1 MHRFRAAFIVL
12 IVLALTACGEA
23 ESSAE
28 SLDFGDRP
36 MAAPAVAMATESE
49 AMAVR
54 EVPVEVEV
62 IREVPV
68 EVAVEKVV
76 EKMVTA
82 APAPAIAP
90 AAATPQS
97 LDAGVVERQII
108 RTGTLSV
115 VVAELA
121 AAVTQVDDI
130 MAGIPG
136 AFVAASNIQQDDPRR
151 VSTITVRVPVEAFD
165 ATLAA
170 LRNIGAEVIDEDIRS
185 QDVTA
190 QYTDL
195 TARLRNATAAEQQLL
210 DILTRAQSVQ
220 DTIEVQ
226 RELTDVRERIE
237 VLQGQ
242 LNLLT
247 NQTSLATIVLRLHPA
262 ADLIVTREVPSHFR
276 MHDQTHLGLTVRN
289 DGTVDLKQVEVIDR
303 LDAGMIFLA
312 AGDGGVYDAAAH
324 TVSWTI
330 DRLGPGEA
338 RFLGAEVR
346 LESNASEMHARAEV
360 STSSAE
366 GDAANNRATATLTF
380 HVDLAVFKDGPN
392 AVPIGRDAAY
402 GMEFHNSG
410 NTDARNVRLEERL
423 PDGMQFVRADGGGRF
438 DADRG
443 TIVWE
448 FPRLGPGHAEH
459 VSYVARVEASAGR
472 LQTDTTITS
481 DDPDRANVDNTR
493 TTFLTVL
500 PEDVADREIWNPGD
514 TAGESV
520 DRLGQLAQWAVD
532 AGVTIGIIGVPVLA
546 VLSIPV
552 LGVRAI
558 RRRRRARGA
567 GSGVEEVPADQA

>member
-1 MHRFRAAFIVL
+1 MQRFRAAFIVL
-12 IVLALTACGEA
+12 IVFALMACGEA

-28 SLDFGDRP
+28 SLDFDDQAMAVSGMA
-36 MAAPAVAMATESE
+36 MAAESE
-49 AMAVR
+49 AMVVR
-54 EVPVEVEV
+54 EVPVEV
-62 IREVPV
+62 
-68 EVAVEKVV
+68 VV

-82 APAPAIAP
+82 APAPASAP
-90 AAATPQS
+90 AAAAPQS
-97 LDAGVVERQII
+97 LDTGVVERQII

-115 VVAELA
+115 VVTELA
-121 AAVTQVDDI
+121 AAVTQVEDI
-130 MAGIPG
+130 VDGISG
-136 AFVAASNIQQDDPRR
+136 AFVAASNVQQDDPRR
-151 VSTITVRVPVEAFD
+151 VSTITLRVPVATFD

-170 LRNIGAEVIDEDIRS
+170 LRNVGAEVIDEDIRS

-262 ADLIVTREVPSHFR
+262 ADLSVMREIPSHFR
-276 MHDQTHLGLTVRN
+276 MHDSTSLSLSVWN
-289 DGTVDLKQVEVIDR
+289 EGTVDLKQVEVVDR
-303 LDAGMIFLA
+303 LDPGMIFLA
-312 AGDGGVYDAAAH
+312 ASEGGVYSAAAH

-338 RFLGAEVR
+338 RFLSSDVR
-346 LESNASEMHARAEV
+346 LESEALEMEARAEV
-360 STSSAE
+360 STSSPE
-366 GDAANNRATATLTF
+366 GVGDNNRAEATLTF
-380 HVDLAVFKDGPN
+380 HVDLSIHKDGPA
-392 AVPIGRDAAY
+392 AVPVGRDVAY
-402 GMEFHNSG
+402 NLEYRNSG
-410 NTDARNVRLEERL
+410 NTDARTVRLEERL
-423 PDGMQFVRADGGGRF
+423 SGGMQFVRADGGGRF
-438 DADRG
+438 DAERNA
-443 TIVWE
+443 IVWE
-448 FPRLGPGHAEH
+448 FPRIAPGWSD
-459 VSYVARVEASAGR
+459 VVTYVARVEADSGR
-472 LQTDTTITS
+472 LQTDTAITS
-481 DDPDRANVDNTR
+481 DEPDRADVDNTS

-532 AGVTIGIIGVPVLA
+532 AGVTIGIIGVPVLV
-546 VLSIPV
+546 VLAIPV

-558 RRRRRARGA
+558 RRRRRARNA
-567 GSGVEEVPADQA
+567 VSTVEEAPTDQS